1 MRKNLKRRLIYQSKI
16 EKKHEME
23 ITTDP
28 RIVKVLQS
36 SSMLSSNSKNLIC
49 M

>member
-1 MRKNLKRRLIYQSKI
+1 MIDLSIKNRK
-16 EKKHEME
+16 KKHEME

-36 SSMLSSNSKNLIC
+36 SSMLSSNLKNLIC